1 MRIHNPAITG
11 SLTLS
16 GSNLNISSNGTIT
29 TGVWNSTFGSTSN
42 TIISGSFTSVSSS
55 LASRLTTEEG
65 EAEGSVVSSSAQIAA
80 DISGSL
86 GSNASLIRTLTAAGI
101 SGSID
106 AATGSM
112 VGNTN
117 ITTLGTIGTGTWE
130 GTTVAVDQGAPG
142 ATSLSNLITLTT
154 HTSGNYVGTL
164 TGGTGITSTGATTGE
179 GIAHSI
185 SVDASQTQ
193 ITGLSTVTTGV
204 WNSTFGSTANTMI
217 SGSLGSNASLIRTL
231 TAASISGSYE
241 GGGSTKI
248 SGSSTSTGSFGALSL
263 GTSAPI
269 TSVAH
274 IRSTSNNATLTSV
287 QKSLVFS
294 HTGGSYTAGNY
305 HSVLGFARASSDGT
319 TLGAAIAPFMNGDG
333 TFNKLTFHGY
343 NGSALIENMVISGSA
358 SANLLT
364 LE

>member
-130 GTTVAVDQGAPG
+130 GTTVAVDQGGTG

-248 SGSSTSTGSFGALSL
+248 SGSATSTG
-263 GTSAPI
+263 
-269 TSVAH
+269 
-274 IRSTSNNATLTSV
+274 
-287 QKSLVFS
+287 
-294 HTGGSYTAGNY
+294 
-305 HSVLGFARASSDGT
+305 
-319 TLGAAIAPFMNGDG
+319 
-333 TFNKLTFHGY
+333 
-343 NGSALIENMVISGSA
+343 
-358 SANLLT
+358 
-364 LE
+364 